1 MTGHFNILPMQG
13 AVRVRTNEISTFALD
28 PMRSAWE
35 QSGTSPPRLSL
46 EAHFGG
52 YFFAKPT
59 NGRLNEVH
67 QTGLG
72 Y

>member
-35 QSGTSPPRLSL
+35 QSGNKPATPLLGSALWRV
-46 EAHFGG
+46 
-52 YFFAKPT
+52 FFCQADQRKT
-59 NGRLNEVH
+59 
-67 QTGLG
+67 Q
-72 Y
+72 